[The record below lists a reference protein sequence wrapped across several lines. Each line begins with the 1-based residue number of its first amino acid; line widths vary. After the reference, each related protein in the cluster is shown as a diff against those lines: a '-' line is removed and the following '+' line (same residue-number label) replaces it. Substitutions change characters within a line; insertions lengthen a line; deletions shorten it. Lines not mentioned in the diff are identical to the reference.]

1 MHWWKRADHLKFLLF
16 TVSIYLGISPGM
28 SLFAQSVLA
37 SGEWYK
43 LAVTQTG
50 IHKID
55 FTMLRQMGIEPATII
70 PSQIRVFG
78 TSGEMLSQSNETPIS
93 GLTESAILVQGEE
106 DGRFD
111 NGDVV
116 YFYAEGPHLIS
127 YDSVR
132 AELRHQL
139 NYYSDTTFYFLNI
152 GQKAGLR
159 IRNANLVAASGK
171 VINFFDD
178 YWYHEQETNNL
189 LKSGREWWGEYLS
202 SAPVSLEADIPGV
215 VPASEIKFRGS
226 AIAAAQV
233 NTRFAWQLNGET
245 IGETAVGTVG
255 AGTYD
260 VKALRSDFVGTL
272 SASSNP
278 TSPFRLTVTH
288 NKNGQ
293 AAAQGYL
300 NYFALQVKR
309 QLRFYDKQQIYHF
322 LPQSTDTATYQFAD
336 PATGWTLWEISN
348 AARPA
353 SVLNQNASGPFTFNR
368 NNSRKPAHY
377 IGFRGDQAF
386 FPVSWQRVSNQD
398 IVSADTPELLIITP
412 AAWEGEAKRLAA
424 FRSSRNSLET
434 LVVTTRQVYHEIS
447 GGKPDVTAIRNYVRH
462 LYSKSPGKL
471 RYLLL
476 FGDASFDYKN
486 LTKGQTAAQ
495 TANLIPV
502 YESRESLNP
511 VYTYSSD
518 DYFGFMEPNEGEW
531 IEHASGDHTLEIGV
545 GRLPVKSVAEAKVI
559 VDKLIRYE
567 TIGSEGSWKNVVR
580 FIADDGDGNIHQRH
594 ADQLAGMIEND
605 FFSKRIFIDQYP
617 QITTPEGQK
626 APEVNRQI
634 RNAIDDGTL
643 IINYTGHGGV
653 GGWAEEQVL
662 TLSDML
668 SARGLNNLPL
678 LFTATCDF
686 GRYDDPGT
694 VSGAETMVLSPK
706 GAAIGAIST
715 TRPVFSSTNF
725 TLSKAFY
732 EALIKKGEGRLMG
745 DFVRETKNKA
755 LVGSLNRNFTLL
767 GDPSMRLGSGQKGIR
782 WTQVPD
788 TLRALQKVRLNGE
801 IFDKTSSQRDTQF
814 NGKARVIIY
823 DKQIQFGTLGNEGNP
838 ESYSEFRSRLFDGT
852 VTVKNGVFTC
862 EFIMPKNIDYKAGP
876 GRANVYAVRA
886 DSTVDAAA
894 QLTLMIG
901 GSAALLVDNTPPVI
915 SAYIDKSS
923 FRSGDRV
930 GTSPVLIARVTD
942 ENGVSLS
949 VSGIGHDIT
958 LTVNDTLTIILNE
971 YFTADLNSYQS
982 GTIRYPFDNL
992 PAGEYNVRLKVWDT
1006 YTNSSEIAFGFQVA
1020 KPGGIQLNTAKFF
1033 PNPFI
1038 NDLTFEL
1045 THDRAN
1051 EDVELILNI
1060 LLVSGQRL
1068 GTFKWSYYNSEATLS
1083 ETVGVQQLG
1092 SWVPFNVPL
1101 VYQLLIRSLKD
1112 STFDQKSGKLI
1123 RSQ

>member
-1 MHWWKRADHLKFLLF
+1 M
-16 TVSIYLGISPGM
+16 YLGISPGI
-28 SLFAQSVLA
+28 SLVAQSVLA

-55 FTMLRQMGIEPATII
+55 AAMLRQMGVAPATID
-70 PSQIRVFG
+70 PAQIRVFG
-78 TSGEMLSQSNETPIS
+78 TGGAMLPQSNQAPVA

-111 NGDVV
+111 NSDVI
-116 YFYAEGPHLIS
+116 YFYAEGPHVIS
-127 YDSVR
+127 YDSAK
-132 AELRHQL
+132 AELRHQI
-139 NYYSDTTFYFLNI
+139 NYYSDTSYYFLNF

-159 IRNANLVAASGK
+159 IRNENPVVASGK

-178 YWYHEQETNNL
+178 YWYHEQDASNL

-202 SAPVSLEADIPGV
+202 SAPLTVEAELPGV
-215 VPASEIKFRGS
+215 LPASEIKFRSS
-226 AIAAAQV
+226 AIAAGQV
-233 NTRFAWQLNGET
+233 NTRFVWQLNGET
-245 IGETAVGTVG
+245 AGETAVGTVG

-260 VKALRSDFVGTL
+260 VKALRSDYTTAL
-272 SASSNP
+272 TAPSNP
-278 TSPFRLTVTH
+278 SSVFRLSVTH

-309 QLRFYDKQQIYHF
+309 QLRFDEKQQIYYL
-322 LPQSTDTATYQFAD
+322 LPQSTDIATYQFTD
-336 PATGWTLWEISN
+336 PSAEWNLWNVSN

-353 SVLNQNASGPFTFNR
+353 SVSNQNTSGPFTFTR
-368 NNSRKPAHY
+368 KDGRKPARY

-386 FPVSWQRVSNQD
+386 APVSWKPVASQD
-398 IVSADTPELLIITP
+398 IASAETPDLLIITP
-412 AAWEGEAKRLAA
+412 AAWESEAKRLAA
-424 FRSSRNSLET
+424 FRSSRNNLKT
-434 LVVTTRQVYHEIS
+434 LVVTTRQVYHEFA
-447 GGKPDVTAIRNYVRH
+447 GGRPDVTAIRNYVRH

-486 LTKGQTAAQ
+486 LTKSQTPSQ
-495 TANLIPV
+495 NANWVPV

-531 IEHASGDHTLEIGV
+531 SEQAAGDHTLEIGV
-545 GRLPVKSVAEAKVI
+545 GRLPVKSLAEAKVV

-567 TIGSEGSWKNVVR
+567 ALSSEGSWKNIVR

-594 ADQLAGMIEND
+594 ADQLASLIEND
-605 FFSKRIFIDQYP
+605 FSSKRIFIDQYP
-617 QITTPEGQK
+617 QTTTPEGQK

-634 RNAIDDGTL
+634 RNAIDNGTL

-668 SARGLNNLPL
+668 SARGMNNLPL

-732 EALIKKGEGRLMG
+732 EALITKGEGRLMG
-745 DFVRETKNKA
+745 DLIRETKNKA

-782 WTQVPD
+782 WLQAPE
-788 TLRALQKVRLNGE
+788 TLRALQKVSLTGE
-801 IFDKTSSQRDTQF
+801 VFSNVNSQRDTQF
-814 NGKARVIIY
+814 NGKARVVIY
-823 DKQIQFGTLGNEGNP
+823 DKQVQFETLGNEGNP
-838 ESYSEFRSRLFDGT
+838 ESYSEFRSRLFDGV
-852 VTVKNGVFTC
+852 VTVKDGVFTC
-862 EFIMPKNIDYKAGP
+862 QFVMPKDIDYRAGP
-876 GRANVYAVRA
+876 GRANVYAVRN
-886 DSTVDAAA
+886 DSTADASA
-894 QLTLMIG
+894 QLTLTVG
-901 GSAALLVDNTPPVI
+901 GSAALLVDNTPPEI
-915 SAYIDKSS
+915 SAYMDKPA

-930 GTSPVLIARVTD
+930 DTSPVLIAHIED
-942 ENGVSLS
+942 DNGVSLS
-949 VSGIGHDIT
+949 ATGIGHDIT
-958 LTVNDTLTIILNE
+958 LTLNDTLTIVLNE
-971 YFTADLNSYQS
+971 YFTADLDNYRA

-992 PAGEYNVRLKVWDT
+992 PAGEYNVRLKMWDT
-1006 YTNSSEIAFGFQVA
+1006 YTNFSESSFGFQVV
-1020 KPGGIQLNTAKFF
+1020 KPGGIRLNAAKVF

-1038 NDLTFEL
+1038 NDLSFEL
-1045 THDRAN
+1045 NHDRAN

-1060 LLVSGQRL
+1060 LLVNGQRL
-1068 GTFKWSYYNSEATLS
+1068 GTFKWSYYNSEANIKETLS
-1083 ETVGVQQLG
+1083 AQQLG
-1092 SWVPFNVPL
+1092 SGVPYHVPL